1 MDNPFHLS
9 AALAECR
16 EATREWTPVYN
27 AFVAKLR
34 LGGVGDSA
42 PGVGEVFPDF
52 ALPDERGRYRS
63 LDHIV
68 SDGPI
73 VLSFNR
79 GGWCP
84 FCRGELSAWGERIEA
99 LHQANGRLVT
109 VTGEVGGRAG
119 QLHDL
124 VGPDATILCDVDHG
138 LALSLGL
145 AFRCDE
151 DLRHRYLACG
161 LDLSE
166 IYGGHGWLLPVPATF
181 VIDRDRTVRFA
192 FAEPDFRIRAE
203 PDEVI
208 EVIRALR

>member
-1 MDNPFHLS
+1 MNKMTLLS
-9 AALAECR
+9 AVLDDCR
-16 EATREWTPVYN
+16 ETTREWTPVYD
-27 AFVAKLR
+27 AFVAKLHQNEVAANAPH
-34 LGGVGDSA
+34 VGD
-42 PGVGEVFPDF
+42 EFPDF

-63 LDHIV
+63 LDAIV
-68 SDGPI
+68 ADGPI

-99 LHQANGRLVT
+99 LRQANGRLVT

-119 QLHDL
+119 QLHDP
-124 VGPDATILCDVDHG
+124 VGSDATILCDVDHG

-151 DLRHRYLACG
+151 DMRHRYLACG
-161 LDLSE
+161 LDLSQ
-166 IYGGHGWLLPVPATF
+166 IYGGDGWFLPVPATF
-181 VIDRDRTVRFA
+181 VIDTDRTVHFA

-203 PDEVI
+203 PDDVI
-208 EVIRALR
+208 DVIRALR